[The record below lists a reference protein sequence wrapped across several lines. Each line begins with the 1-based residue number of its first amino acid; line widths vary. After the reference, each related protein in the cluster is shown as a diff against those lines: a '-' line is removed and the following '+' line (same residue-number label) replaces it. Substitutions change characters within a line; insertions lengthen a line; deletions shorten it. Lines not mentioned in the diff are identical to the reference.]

1 MINRF
6 PASVTRELK
15 HYVYLYIDPE
25 TKKPFYVGKGTG
37 NRAFSHLDGTG
48 DSSLAKRI
56 RKLRRGKQE
65 PRIDILVHGLKDEK
79 AALTVE
85 MAAIGL
91 LGVDK
96 LTNTV
101 RGHHNA
107 SLGRMSRDQLLSR
120 YQRKPAKIIEPAIL
134 IRINDLYRYDM
145 SEQELYD
152 ATRGVWVIGPRRE
165 EVEYAL
171 AVYQGIV
178 RQVYKVAHWLEAGS
192 TFYSTRTPR
201 DVNAKGRWEFVGTI
215 APERIR
221 KKYVGRAVDHYF
233 TKNSQNAIK
242 YVP

>member
-65 PRIDILVHGLKDEK
+65 PRIDILVHGLKDRK
-79 AALTVE
+79 TALAVE
-85 MAAIGL
+85 MAAIDL
-91 LGVDK
+91 LEVDS
-96 LTNTV
+96 LANAV
-101 RGHHNA
+101 HGHHSA
-107 SLGRMSRDQLLSR
+107 SRGRMSVDEILSLH
-120 YQRKPAKIIEPAIL
+120 QQKPAKIVEPAML
-134 IRINDLYRYDM
+134 IRINQRYHYGM
-145 SEQELYD
+145 SEAALYD
-152 ATRGVWVIGPRRE
+152 ATRGVWVVGPRCE
-165 EVEYAL
+165 DVEYAF

-178 RQVYKVAHWLEAGS
+178 RQVYKVAEWLEAGS